1 MTFFILSGF
10 VLPMRYFK
18 TGKITCLT
26 GGTFRRYLRLMVPV
40 FIIMSLYYLCAKLDL
55 MGPYTYVRIKNKTF
69 GEFVIDQLFVTWF
82 GGDDWST
89 ATWTMSIELF
99 ATFFI
104 YLISQTSV
112 NYRNRFWVYIAT
124 LLFFFIPQFTDEYKW
139 TSYKM
144 GKIVFHIPVF
154 FFGVMIAD
162 LETFKEYRPLDTLR
176 DLSIW
181 WKIPINFVLLFI
193 SLSYGSYSNNARC
206 NGVHDSYCDFWAVIS
221 WDATIPMPFC
231 TYIGANAFIIL
242 ALTSSV
248 F

>member
-1 MTFFILSGF
+1 
-10 VLPMRYFK
+10 
-18 TGKITCLT
+18 
-26 GGTFRRYLRLMVPV
+26 
-40 FIIMSLYYLCAKLDL
+40 
-55 MGPYTYVRIKNKTF
+55 
-69 GEFVIDQLFVTWF
+69 
-82 GGDDWST
+82 
-89 ATWTMSIELF
+89 
-99 ATFFI
+99 
-104 YLISQTSV
+104 
-112 NYRNRFWVYIAT
+112 
-124 LLFFFIPQFTDEYKW
+124 
-139 TSYKM
+139 M